1 MLIACV
7 NQFLQKSLNSVALQQ
22 DELDDAGLLGREI
35 MQKIVN
41 DALKDGVP
49 IPIHPIF
56 RLLKTKVIHSMLQI
70 SFF

>member
-56 RLLKTKVIHSMLQI
+56 RLLKTKKLSAWT
-70 SFF
+70 FK